1 MIITGDKYMA
11 FYACVNQQIP
21 SGHLVVQPDRRIP
34 SRAQTPE
41 ITPFPE
47 NGMTVAFALL
57 GFCRPVHTAGTQLRR
72 GAGFNEVLK
81 ACH

>member
-47 NGMTVAFALL
+47 NGMTVGFALP
-57 GFCRPVHTAGTQLRR
+57 GFCRRVQTIGTHVLR
-72 GAGFNEVLK
+72 GAGLNEVVK